1 MKAHTDIQRRKLIC
15 DLIEWKKNV
24 SVKTVLAETTLV
36 ETMLVVTI
44 LLETM
49 LVDTMLS
56 DGNHE
61 IGISVGLQHDIDK
74 VVFENLVS
82 EKDVGLRGTPSW

>member
-1 MKAHTDIQRRKLIC
+1 
-15 DLIEWKKNV
+15 
-24 SVKTVLAETTLV
+24 
-36 ETMLVVTI
+36 
-44 LLETM
+44 
-49 LVDTMLS
+49 MLS

-82 EKDVGLRGTPSW
+82 EKDVGLRGTPS